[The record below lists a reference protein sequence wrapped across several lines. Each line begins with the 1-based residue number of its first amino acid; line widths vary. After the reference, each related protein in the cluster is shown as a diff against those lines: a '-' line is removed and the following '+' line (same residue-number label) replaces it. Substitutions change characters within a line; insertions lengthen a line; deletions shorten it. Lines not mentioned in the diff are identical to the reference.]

1 MMETGEQFIKD
12 LEAELEKATAKFKQD
27 LQTIRSNRPST
38 DMLQDVKVSYYDQ
51 MLTVK
56 ELGSLAV
63 IPPREISITVWDKSA
78 IPHVAKAI
86 EAANIGLSVQHDGN
100 VIRAFL
106 PVLTEE
112 RREELT
118 KLVKRTAESARI
130 TVRSRRDECMKK
142 IKAAVDSK
150 QMGEDAAFKTKEKAQ
165 RAVDAANTEIESSV
179 ERKTKE
185 LQ

>member
-1 MMETGEQFIKD
+1 MMEAGEKFIKD
-12 LEAELEKATAKFKQD
+12 LEAELGKATAKFMQD
-27 LQTIRSNRPST
+27 LQAIRSNRPST
-38 DMLQDVKVSYYDQ
+38 DMLQDIKVSYYDQ
-51 MLTVK
+51 ILTIK

-63 IPPREISITVWDKSA
+63 VPPREISVTVWDKSA

-100 VIRAFL
+100 MIRAFL
-106 PVLTEE
+106 PVLTKE

-118 KLVKRTAESARI
+118 KLVKRTAEGARI

-142 IKAAVDSK
+142 IKTAVDSK
-150 QMGEDAAFKTKEKAQ
+150 QMSEDAAFKAKEKAQ
-165 RAVDAANTEIESSV
+165 KVVDAANAEIESAV
-179 ERKTKE
+179 EKKAKE